1 MGTDCKLRFVEA
13 SPDSPDSAKFASGNI
28 PPPPGSSFGCVS
40 GVDDDSLL
48 ILIYDSKN
56 KSGRGQ
62 KSNFLLNI
70 LYQIYIEKVIYNILR
85 TLQGIGSG
93 SRRRDGSEVL

>member
-48 ILIYDSKN
+48 ILIYDSK
-56 KSGRGQ
+56 KRVRGTEIEVFT
-62 KSNFLLNI
+62 KYIISN
-70 LYQIYIEKVIYNILR
+70 IYDKGYI
-85 TLQGIGSG
+85 
-93 SRRRDGSEVL
+93 